1 MNEDSK
7 RLLKNLLALT
17 IVVLAVFLV
26 FRYLFNSDENELEID
41 DTPIRIESVRTI
53 AEISVVSY
61 SDEVVMDT
69 VERYQGESSLFDPR
83 DWVKWYNDSIQRR
96 LTLIVKGE
104 IKYGLDLSEGNYK
117 VDSNID
123 TIWLSL
129 PNPKILDVI
138 ISPSKT
144 EVFHERGKWDDSV
157 RQRLEMHAKDELR
170 KNAET
175 LKLEDKARENSI
187 RLFKKLISSQKKLI
201 IQFDESN

>member
-1 MNEDSK
+1 MSEDGK
-7 RLLKNLLALT
+7 RLLKNLLALA
-17 IVVLAVFLV
+17 IVILAGFLA
-26 FRYLFNSDENELEID
+26 FRYFFNSGKSELEIE
-41 DTPIRIESVRTI
+41 DTPIRIESIRTI

-83 DWVKWYNDSIQRR
+83 DWVKWYNDSIERR

-104 IKYGLDLSEGNYK
+104 IKYGLDLSDGNYK
-117 VDSNID
+117 VISNKD
-123 TIWLSL
+123 TIWLTL
-129 PNPKILDVI
+129 PNPKILDVL

-157 RQRLEMHAKDELR
+157 RQRLEMRAKDELR
-170 KNAET
+170 KNAKM

-187 RLFKKLISSQKKLI
+187 RLFKKLITSEKKLI